1 VSERSV
7 SPAADDLGAA
17 RAEVYGA
24 AAPGYFR
31 AGWQPLPLPPGC
43 KQAPPSGYTGA
54 EGKLIGSIQ
63 TINQWARNP
72 KGAAGNVALHLLHPF
87 FGIDVDTYGE
97 GEGAKNGAASL
108 AAAEA
113 ELGPLPPTL
122 ISSARPD
129 PLVSGIR
136 VFRLPDGCPRLDP
149 KAEERL
155 TSRFGADIDVISQSY
170 RYIVGWPSTNPE
182 ADGAL
187 YRWWRQLP
195 AGLIYLDDVPDLTMI
210 ATLPQAWADLLAGPA
225 GGGKDAA
232 EAAVTARAAAAERA
246 MADPFDPADAE
257 LDELGIDVA
266 DAATRLYSREL
277 AEAEIEEWLGR
288 LRKARRGR
296 INDVLKDAA
305 AHLWHFVPHFLTGDV
320 ARNLL
325 VEAQRQAWV
334 AAGGK
339 DNGDYYQASRTI
351 DHTVT
356 SYVPAQVRFG
366 LWWVA
371 VPDEDDDELE
381 APAVGVEGA
390 GKAPASPVATTPPA
404 QADPDGEG
412 DGEDDP
418 TEIDDWDAPM
428 PSASS
433 SAAASAGKTSAVSSA
448 DQSGIDAMLAL
459 RERRRAEKQA
469 KAEAEQFAQILT
481 TERLRRR
488 AKVMLDEE
496 EAARVADAEAVAAL
510 MSEFITAADLDETD
524 PPEWLVGGDPNDET
538 MKGAGLFYRETVA
551 RVIGAGGT
559 YKTFLML
566 SIASCVARGIPWFG
580 FATKPGPVVYVMAE
594 SKSGAAQRIRAFER
608 HYGLMP
614 TRDLH
619 VITRPVQTV
628 GPEWPAFVAA
638 CKQLGAALV
647 VLDTQA
653 KVTLGLDENAATD
666 TGKWINAAERLRRET
681 NACVVLVH
689 HTGHESGRG
698 VASRRGR
705 GSSAAYAGIDTEILV
720 EPDGERVLK
729 YTVTRQ
735 KETERG
741 QTGRLQ
747 MIDSGDSITVALV
760 DAEVVSAEEQAKQVD
775 TALDLQALAADKRR
789 DGVAR
794 VLAATFGGG
803 SGATHSELRK
813 AYSAA
818 LIEAG
823 MLPVGKL
830 APESTLYK
838 VRAEMERDGWLL
850 KPAPASARFVLSAAG
865 CKVIGVPF
873 VPPVWAQGDED
884 DPDDDNGVA
893 ESIWRAEAAL
903 EGRAGDDEGAIGEDA
918 LGADPA
924 ADIEV

>member
-1 VSERSV
+1 M
-7 SPAADDLGAA
+7 SPAGDDRGTT

-24 AAPGYFR
+24 AAPDYFR

-43 KQAPPSGYTGA
+43 KYAPPSGYTGA
-54 EGKLIGSIQ
+54 DGKLIGSIQ
-63 TINQWARNP
+63 TIRQWARNP
-72 KGAAGNVALHLLHPF
+72 KGATGNVALHLLHPF
-87 FGIDVDTYGE
+87 VGIDVDTYDD
-97 GEGAKNGAASL
+97 KNGASSL

-129 PLVSGIR
+129 PLMSGIR
-136 VFRLPDGCPRLDP
+136 VFRLPDGCSRLDP

-170 RYIVGWPSTNPE
+170 RYVVAWPSINPE
-182 ADGAL
+182 ALDEDGAPRI
-187 YRWWRQLP
+187 YRWYVQAGSPHGTWRVEPIDGVPDRAMVAELP
-195 AGLIYLDDVPDLTMI
+195 A
-210 ATLPQAWADLLAGPA
+210 AWADLLTGPA
-225 GGGKDAA
+225 GGDRENADRA
-232 EAAVTARAAAAERA
+232 TRARVQTAGRAT
-246 MADPFDPADAE
+246 ADPFDSE
-257 LDELGIDVA
+257 LVELGIDVA
-266 DAATRLYSREL
+266 DAATRLFSREG
-277 AEAEIEEWLGR
+277 ADTEIEQWLAH

-296 INDVLKDAA
+296 INDVLKDATS
-305 AHLWHFVPHFLTGDV
+305 HLWHFVPHFLTADV
-320 ARNLL
+320 ARALL

-334 AAGGK
+334 ASGGK
-339 DNGDYYQASRTI
+339 DNGDYHQANRTI

-356 SYVPAQVRFG
+356 SYVPAQVKFG

-371 VPDEDDDELE
+371 VPDEDDEPM
-381 APAVGVEGA
+381 AGP

-404 QADPDGEG
+404 EADPAQTNDEN
-412 DGEDDP
+412 DP
-418 TEIDDWDAPM
+418 TEVDDWDAPR

-433 SAAASAGKTSAVSSA
+433 NDVASSGAASAVSSA
-448 DQSGIDAMLAL
+448 DRHGPNGRADIDAMLVL
-459 RERRRAEKQA
+459 REQRRREKRER
-469 KAEAEQFAQILT
+469 AEAEQLAQILT
-481 TERLRRR
+481 TERLRRK
-488 AKVMLDEE
+488 AKVILDEE

-524 PPEWLVGGDPNDET
+524 PPEWLVGGDPNDENL
-538 MKGAGLFYRETVA
+538 KGRGLFYRETVT

-681 NACVVLVH
+681 GACVVLVH
-689 HTGHESGRG
+689 HTGHDSNRG
-698 VASRRGR
+698 VSSRRGR
-705 GSSAAYAGIDTEILV
+705 GSSAAYAGIDTEVLV
-720 EPDGERVLK
+720 EPDGDRVLK

-741 QTGRLQ
+741 ETGRLQ
-747 MIDSGDSITVALV
+747 MIESGDSITVALV
-760 DAEVVSAEEQAKQVD
+760 DAETVTPEEQAKQVD
-775 TALDLQALAADKRR
+775 TALDVQALAADKRR

-803 SGATHSELRK
+803 LGGTRTELRK

-818 LIEAG
+818 LTEAG
-823 MLPVGKL
+823 MLPAGKL

-838 VRAEMERDGWLL
+838 VITEMEAAGWLL
-850 KPAPASARFVLSAAG
+850 RPTPTAARFVLSPEG
-865 CKVIGVPF
+865 CKSIGVPF
-873 VPPVWAQGDED
+873 VPPVWAQGDEE

-893 ESIWRAEAAL
+893 ESIRRAEAAL
-903 EGRAGDDEGAIGEDA
+903 AGAGDGEWAIGGDED
-918 LGADPA
+918 
-924 ADIEV
+924 DIEV

>member
-1 VSERSV
+1 
-7 SPAADDLGAA
+7 
-17 RAEVYGA
+17 
-24 AAPGYFR
+24 
-31 AGWQPLPLPPGC
+31 
-43 KQAPPSGYTGA
+43 
-54 EGKLIGSIQ
+54 
-63 TINQWARNP
+63 
-72 KGAAGNVALHLLHPF
+72 
-87 FGIDVDTYGE
+87 
-97 GEGAKNGAASL
+97 
-108 AAAEA
+108 
-113 ELGPLPPTL
+113 
-122 ISSARPD
+122 
-129 PLVSGIR
+129 
-136 VFRLPDGCPRLDP
+136 
-149 KAEERL
+149 
-155 TSRFGADIDVISQSY
+155 
-170 RYIVGWPSTNPE
+170 
-182 ADGAL
+182 
-187 YRWWRQLP
+187 
-195 AGLIYLDDVPDLTMI
+195 
-210 ATLPQAWADLLAGPA
+210 
-225 GGGKDAA
+225 
-232 EAAVTARAAAAERA
+232 

-305 AHLWHFVPHFLTGDV
+305 AHLWHFVPHFLAGDI

-339 DNGDYYQASRTI
+339 DNGDYYQANRTI

-381 APAVGVEGA
+381 GALAGVEGA

-404 QADPDGEG
+404 EADPDGSA

-418 TEIDDWDAPM
+418 TEIDDWDAPT

-448 DQSGIDAMLAL
+448 DRLGPNDQADVDAMLAL

-469 KAEAEQFAQILT
+469 KAEAEQLAQILM

-566 SIASCVARGIPWFG
+566 SVASCVARGIPWFG

-614 TRDLH
+614 IRDLH

-681 NACVVLVH
+681 GACVVLVH

-775 TALDLQALAADKRR
+775 TALGVQAQAADKRR

-794 VLAATFGGG
+794 ALAATFGGG
-803 SGATHSELRK
+803 LGGTRTELRK

-823 MLPVGKL
+823 VLASGKL
-830 APESTLYK
+830 TPESTFYK
-838 VRAEMERDGWLL
+838 VVTEMESAGWLL
-850 KPAPASARFVLSAAG
+850 RPTPTAARFVLSPEG
-865 CKVIGVPF
+865 CKSIGVPF

-903 EGRAGDDEGAIGEDA
+903 VGAGDDEGAIESDGFEDPW
-918 LGADPA
+918 D
-924 ADIEV
+924 DIEA